1 MAPSPLLTG
10 LRLLAVALAALA
22 LQAATQ
28 WTAAALAPHPGL
40 GPPWFEV
47 LGFRA
52 YPPWRLFEWWLAYGS
67 EAPTVFRRAGIL
79 AASGGVACALLSLA
93 LPFLRETGGKAS
105 TAYGSARW
113 ANRRE
118 VRRAGL
124 LAGTGVVLGR
134 LGRRHL
140 LHDGPEHV
148 MAFAPTRS
156 GKGVGLV
163 VPTLLTWPG
172 SAIVHDIKGEN
183 WNLTAGWRARF
194 SHCIRFDPTD
204 PASSHFNPLLEI
216 RRGPFEVRDA
226 QNVADIL
233 VDPDGSLARRTHW
246 DLTAHS
252 LLVGAI
258 LHVLHAGREKT
269 LAGVAELLSDPET
282 PFATTLRRMM
292 ATRHLDHGP
301 HPVVAQTAREVLD
314 KSPPERSAVLSTAL
328 SFLSLYRDP
337 LMARLTRRSDWRIRD
352 LVDAPDP
359 VSLYLAVPPSD
370 LSRTRPFIRLLVNQI
385 GRRLTERLEE
395 DGTEGSRRR
404 LLLMLDEFPALG
416 RLDSFETSLAFMAGY
431 GIRAF
436 LVAQSLNQVAKAY
449 GENNAILDN
458 CHVRIAFAAN
468 DERTARRVSD
478 AAGTAT
484 ESRTHRTLAGKR
496 LGAWLDRTSVSRVE
510 GARQLL
516 TPGEVMQLGA
526 DEEVVFVSGCPPV
539 RARKVRFHEEPDL
552 ARRRLPPP
560 SGAASSLPETD
571 PDDWTGRPLPPV
583 PDVAPAS
590 PGKPPEAEVPGAA
603 KPEVNERLFLELG
616 ELPGLAAEEE

>member
-1 MAPSPLLTG
+1 MHPSPLLLG
-10 LRLLAVALAALA
+10 ARLLAVGLAALS

-28 WTAAALAPHPGL
+28 WAAWALAHHPAL
-40 GPPWFEV
+40 GPAWFEF

-52 YPPWRLFEWWLAYGS
+52 YHPWRLFEWWLAH
-67 EAPTVFRRAGIL
+67 EAGAPSVFRRAGLL
-79 AASGGVACALLSLA
+79 AASGGVAGGIAALA
-93 LPFLRETGGKAS
+93 LPLLRERGRS

-113 ANRRE
+113 ASRRE
-118 VRRAGL
+118 ARRAGL
-124 LAGTGVVLGR
+124 LARRGVVLGR
-134 LGRRHL
+134 LGRRYL

-183 WNLTAGWRARF
+183 WDLTAGWRARF

-204 PASSHFNPLLEI
+204 PASARFNPLLEI

-226 QNVADIL
+226 QNVADML

-258 LHVLHAGREKT
+258 LHVLHAEEERT
-269 LAGVAELLSDPET
+269 LARVAGLLSDPGR
-282 PFATTLRRMM
+282 PFAATLRRMM
-292 ATRHLDHGP
+292 ATPHLGSAP

-314 KSPPERSAVLSTAL
+314 KAPPERSAVLSTAL
-328 SFLSLYRDP
+328 SFLALYRDP

-370 LSRTRPFIRLLVNQI
+370 LARTRPFVRLLLSQI
-385 GRRLTERLEE
+385 GRRLTERLEGGGAGE
-395 DGTEGSRRR
+395 ARRP

-416 RLDSFETSLAFMAGY
+416 RLDSFEASLAFMAGY

-484 ESRTHRTLAGKR
+484 ESRVHRSFAGRR
-496 LGAWLDRTSVSRVE
+496 LGAWLDRTTVSRVE

-516 TPGEVMQLGA
+516 TPGEAMQLGA
-526 DEEVVFVSGCPPV
+526 DEEVVFASGCPPV
-539 RARKVRFHEEPDL
+539 RARKVRYHEDRAL

-560 SGAASSLPETD
+560 PGSASSLPRAR
-571 PDDWTGRPLPPV
+571 PDDWTGLPLPPA
-583 PDVAPAS
+583 PDAAAPAPEEDGGPAPP
-590 PGKPPEAEVPGAA
+590 PGEAH
-603 KPEVNERLFLELG
+603 ERLFLDLG
-616 ELPGLAAEEE
+616 ELPGPAEGEG